1 LYFFHWKG
9 GDHKIALKFEHG
21 FFAGTMFGFEGI
33 EHIFGDHGLEL
44 MGVVFPHQKK
54 QDVNIKCI
62 P

>member
-1 LYFFHWKG
+1 M
-9 GDHKIALKFEHG
+9 G
-21 FFAGTMFGFEGI
+21 FWQELCFDFGGI

-44 MGVVFPHQKK
+44 MGVVFPQQKK

>member
-1 LYFFHWKG
+1 VVTTKLPLNLNKKIVFFFLQELCF
-9 GDHKIALKFEHG
+9 D
-21 FFAGTMFGFEGI
+21 FGGI

-44 MGVVFPHQKK
+44 MGVVFPQQKK